1 MEYQRRPTKRNNKSA
16 KRILWIILLLEIVCA
31 IELFILLKITTAA
44 EGANADWLE
53 TLLHTKKKESMF
65 IEMKGLSQ
73 DGIPTGCESVSTVMV
88 LNYWGVDITPETFI
102 DNYLPCQSFYR
113 VDGALYGP
121 DPEEAFAG
129 NPYTTNSLG
138 CYPKVILKA
147 LGNMK
152 NCRVPGMD
160 SLKFADI
167 SDMELTQII
176 DNYIVNNIPVL
187 LWCTMGMNPV
197 RDGMQYHL
205 DDGSLYTWR
214 AGEHCMVLC
223 GYDKENY
230 YLMDP
235 LAGGEK
241 VGYPKEIVEE
251 RYKEMGRYAVV
262 VWGNSSKSR

>member
-1 MEYQRRPTKRNNKSA
+1 MEYYRRPPKKNNKTA

-31 IELFILLKITTAA
+31 IELFLLLKITASAT
-44 EGANADWLE
+44 E
-53 TLLHTKKKESMF
+53 KKESML
-65 IEMKGLSQ
+65 IEMNGLSQ

-88 LNYWGVDITPETFI
+88 LNYWGVEITPESFI
-102 DNYLPCQSFYR
+102 DNYLPCQKFYR
-113 VDGALYGP
+113 VDGTLYGP

-129 NPYTTNSLG
+129 DPYSSNSLG

-152 NCRVPGMD
+152 NCHVPGMED
-160 SLKFADI
+160 LTFKDI
-167 SDMELTQII
+167 SGMELTDII
-176 DNYIVNNIPVL
+176 DTYIVNYIPVL

-197 RDGMQYHL
+197 RDGMQYYL

-223 GYDKENY
+223 GYDEENY

-235 LAGGEK
+235 LAGGER
-241 VGYPKEIVEE
+241 VGYPKEIVEA
-251 RYKEMGRYAVV
+251 RYLEMGQHAVA
-262 VWGNSSKSR
+262 VWE